1 MGTKEAWLARV
12 MVDRV
17 VERDGRG
24 ELQRKRLRIRIP
36 LGVDTLTAVLLFSH
50 PSYPLIFP
58 LIYSSYK
65 CVAKFGWKLLGQDTN
80 PPQGQQGSRCR
91 INLTENQLRN
101 KFIDRPSK

>member
-17 VERDGRG
+17 VERDGRE
-24 ELQRKRLRIRIP
+24 ELQRKRLRIR
-36 LGVDTLTAVLLFSH
+36 LGVDDTYALTTSPFILLFSSPH
-50 PSYPLIFP
+50 LSTRFAC
-58 LIYSSYK
+58 K
-65 CVAKFGWKLLGQDTN
+65 CVAKFGSKLLGQDTN